1 MHDTFTPHWADS
13 CDAQVSTGE
22 EGYRADGN
30 VNPPHNNWLNGGFKG
45 VDFAQNI
52 QLPLIDFATIHV

>member
-1 MHDTFTPHWADS
+1 MTPSSRTGLSHVMP
-13 CDAQVSTGE
+13 QVSTGE

-45 VDFAQNI
+45 VDFVQNI